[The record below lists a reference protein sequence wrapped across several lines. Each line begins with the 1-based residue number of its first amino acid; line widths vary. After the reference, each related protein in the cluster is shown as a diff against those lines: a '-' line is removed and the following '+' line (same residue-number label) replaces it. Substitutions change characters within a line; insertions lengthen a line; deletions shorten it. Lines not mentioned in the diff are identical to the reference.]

1 MATLGLDDDELKSVE
16 ADGLENLPALE
27 QHQQLE
33 ARPAEIRTAP
43 PSILLPGLSP
53 DPAAQPPDHPRQHH
67 ENSELFS
74 QMAVHPSTN
83 YPGRTQEGLLSTL
96 LRSKLEPQ
104 MEERVSLGLETAHRA
119 TPEGIAVLQE
129 YVSEE
134 ADDVY
139 TKQERDAGVE
149 NVRTGLRRELE
160 EDESDDDDE
169 GEDEDEVDDRMRG
182 SQQQQQQQQGAPPVT
197 RGPEPETLLWFAA
210 RGDFSVPR
218 ISSLS
223 ARWMCIEGC
232 RASAYRLSRC
242 SKGEVS
248 DGGRTDHHLNI
259 PKDETGVEL
268 VIEHRTPTRLSFH
281 TVNVVGGQVR
291 FLGRS

>member
-16 ADGLENLPALE
+16 QMVSRISQLSSSINSLKHDLLRSAPLPPPSSFQASAQILPA
-27 QHQQLE
+27 QPS
-33 ARPAEIRTAP
+33 RPSSTASPRTR
-43 PSILLPGLSP
+43 SC
-53 DPAAQPPDHPRQHH
+53 
-67 ENSELFS
+67 FS

-129 YVSEE
+129 VWDECRRWTQQRIAEYVSEE

-149 NVRTGLRRELE
+149 MCGPACGGSSE

-169 GEDEDEVDDRMRG
+169 GEDEDESTIG
-182 SQQQQQQQQGAPPVT
+182 
-197 RGPEPETLLWFAA
+197 
-210 RGDFSVPR
+210 
-218 ISSLS
+218 
-223 ARWMCIEGC
+223 
-232 RASAYRLSRC
+232 
-242 SKGEVS
+242 
-248 DGGRTDHHLNI
+248 
-259 PKDETGVEL
+259 
-268 VIEHRTPTRLSFH
+268 
-281 TVNVVGGQVR
+281 
-291 FLGRS
+291 